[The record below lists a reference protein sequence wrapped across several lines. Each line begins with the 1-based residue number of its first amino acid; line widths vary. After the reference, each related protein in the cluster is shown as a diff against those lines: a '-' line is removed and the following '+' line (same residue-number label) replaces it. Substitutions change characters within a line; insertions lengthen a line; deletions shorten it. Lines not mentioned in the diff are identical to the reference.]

1 MNGKSTR
8 QSPECG
14 FFKGRLGGR
23 GANESYLSADVDETG
38 AENER
43 PLIELSPGLAS
54 VEVRGRSSSAPATP
68 PLRHDAGGTLAAALA
83 YRLKSSPQQVLGQVL
98 IYPSLGGDQLEL
110 DSYRDNA
117 EAPLLSTTDI
127 SFYRGSRCADDV
139 LPLDDPEFYPL
150 AAGDFR
156 GIAPTIAFS
165 ADIDPLRDDAR
176 VYVER
181 LQDAGVAA
189 RWINEPGLVHD
200 YLRARHVSRVASAA
214 FTRIC
219 DAISEL
225 TT

>member
-1 MNGKSTR
+1 
-8 QSPECG
+8 
-14 FFKGRLGGR
+14 
-23 GANESYLSADVDETG
+23 
-38 AENER
+38 
-43 PLIELSPGLAS
+43 
-54 VEVRGRSSSAPATP
+54 
-68 PLRHDAGGTLAAALA
+68 
-83 YRLKSSPQQVLGQVL
+83 
-98 IYPSLGGDQLEL
+98 
-110 DSYRDNA
+110 
-117 EAPLLSTTDI
+117 
-127 SFYRGSRCADDV
+127 V

-200 YLRARHVSRVASAA
+200 YLRARHVSRIASAA

-225 TT
+225 ATQNPNQQSRQGSLTPIFITPMIFVLLRRGRMTVAGLLVLRIDVALTGRSGLKPAM